1 MKVLYFFVAFL
12 LSMACHLSDILM
24 AQELC
29 HVSDDFD
36 ILSTSQMEPGIRMG
50 RPRSEFPGAELND
63 GAFSRG
69 VLEISIDKTTSSKMD
84 YRWDVSWRFLFLP
97 EEFLPWVPYPMPSTT
112 YFFNQTLRLGKLTV
126 RPAVNVTNLEHL
138 PMPGLEL
145 YHVSPED
152 ESGRRRYYIGISTI
166 LGIHGGMKAKAK
178 IGSSGTL
185 RTEIG
190 LATFDAFTDWNS
202 PTVHPY
208 AGIGISTTD
217 KTPRAILKHLVLT
230 LINLPIIALR
240 SLTNM
245 G

>member
-1 MKVLYFFVAFL
+1 
-12 LSMACHLSDILM
+12 
-24 AQELC
+24 
-29 HVSDDFD
+29 
-36 ILSTSQMEPGIRMG
+36 
-50 RPRSEFPGAELND
+50 
-63 GAFSRG
+63 
-69 VLEISIDKTTSSKMD
+69 MD

-112 YFFNQTLRLGKLTV
+112 YFFEQTFSLGKLTV
-126 RPAVNVTNLEHL
+126 RPAVNVTNLMHL

-145 YHVSPED
+145 YHVSPDD
-152 ESGRRRYYIGISTI
+152 ETVKRRYYIGISTM
-166 LGIHGGMKAKAK
+166 LGIHGGMKAKVK

-190 LATFDAFTDWNS
+190 LATFDALTDWNS

-208 AGIGISTTD
+208 AGIGISTTE
-217 KTPRAILKHLVLT
+217 KAPRAILKHLVLT

-240 SLTNM
+240 SVANM